1 MGSVRL
7 RAQRSRALTRR
18 SRERSRV
25 GVTGQCVLH
34 VADPAERENLAT
46 FLGLAAR
53 LDPAAVVRL
62 RRRGERYVSAW
73 VATGFEALA
82 VRTVIAELG
91 VDDVT
96 VGADSV
102 LTGLLGPLSGSPIDL
117 GYSMDSAWRGALPP
131 VEGFTHIDDVPAR
144 TLVELAE
151 QGAQLAKEH
160 GSSHGPPASLLDQAV
175 LTVSGGNLE
184 VEVPMRVVFAL
195 TAMDFIPHSG
205 DKADVRRIPPT
216 EIVRVRA
223 TATWLRLDARY
234 GSVARRRGG
243 GIPLTPS

>member
-1 MGSVRL
+1 M
-7 RAQRSRALTRR
+7 RAEQR
-18 SRERSRV
+18 
-25 GVTGQCVLH
+25 VLH
-34 VADPAERENLAT
+34 VPDPAERENLAT
-46 FLGLAAR
+46 FLTRAVR

-62 RRRGERYVSAW
+62 RRRGEKYVAAW

-82 VRTVIAELG
+82 MRTVVAELG

-96 VGADSV
+96 VGADLV
-102 LTGLLGPLSGSPIDL
+102 LAGSASGGPIDL

-131 VEGFTHIDDVPAR
+131 MDGFAHVDDVPAR

-175 LTVSGGNLE
+175 LTVSGAGAR

-205 DKADVRRIPPT
+205 EKADPRRIPPT

-223 TATWLRLDARY
+223 TRTWLRLDARY
-234 GSVARRRGG
+234 GSVARRLGG
-243 GIPLTPS
+243 GIPLLPH

>member
-1 MGSVRL
+1 VR
-7 RAQRSRALTRR
+7 AEQR
-18 SRERSRV
+18 
-25 GVTGQCVLH
+25 VLH
-34 VADPAERENLAT
+34 VSDPAERENLAT
-46 FLGLAAR
+46 FLSRAIR
-53 LDPAAVVRL
+53 LDVATVVRL
-62 RRRGERYVSAW
+62 RRRGDTSVSAW

-82 VRTVIAELG
+82 VRTVSAELG

-96 VGADSV
+96 VGADLV
-102 LTGLLGPLSGSPIDL
+102 LAGLGSGSPIDL

-131 VEGFTHIDDVPAR
+131 SDGFAHIDDVPAR

-151 QGAQLAKEH
+151 RGAQLAKEH
-160 GSSHGPPASLLDQAV
+160 GSSHGPPASLLDQTV
-175 LTVSGGNLE
+175 LTVSADPVS

-205 DKADVRRIPPT
+205 DRTEARRIPPS

-223 TATWLRLDARY
+223 TNTWLRIDARY

-243 GIPLTPS
+243 AIPLTPS

>member
-1 MGSVRL
+1 M
-7 RAQRSRALTRR
+7 AEQR
-18 SRERSRV
+18 
-25 GVTGQCVLH
+25 VLH
-34 VADPAERENLAT
+34 VSDPAERENLAT
-46 FLGLAAR
+46 FLSRAVR

-82 VRTVIAELG
+82 VRTVVAELG

-96 VGADSV
+96 VGADLV
-102 LTGLLGPLSGSPIDL
+102 LAGLTTGSPIDL

-131 VEGFTHIDDVPAR
+131 VDGFAHVDDVPAR

-151 QGAQLAKEH
+151 RGAALAKEH
-160 GSSHGPPASLLDQAV
+160 GSQHGPPASLLDQTV
-175 LTVSGGNLE
+175 LTVSAADTA

-205 DKADVRRIPPT
+205 DKAESRLISPA

-223 TATWLRLDARY
+223 TPTWLRLDARY
-234 GSVARRRGG
+234 GSVARRRAGS
-243 GIPLTPS
+243 IPLLPS